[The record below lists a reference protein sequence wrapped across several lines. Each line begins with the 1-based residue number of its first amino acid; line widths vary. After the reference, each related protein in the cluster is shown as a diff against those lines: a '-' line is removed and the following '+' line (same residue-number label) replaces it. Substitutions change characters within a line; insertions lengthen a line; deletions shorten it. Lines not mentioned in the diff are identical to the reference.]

1 MSATARLNMLVA
13 ALAVVGAG
21 CVGNLQT
28 ALEQL
33 SEARALSSDLR
44 VQFTKTAD
52 AGNRAVMADADEEA
66 MAFSREAEEAMQAVQ
81 KDIAALGPLLMALR
95 YSAETGLLDEFGAQF
110 AEYRTLNQEILGLA
124 VENSNLKAQR
134 LSFGASQQAADA
146 FGGALDAVRRSA
158 TGADRWRV
166 EAAAAMAVAAVRE
179 IQVLQA
185 PHIAEAQDAAMTRME
200 KQMASSEA
208 SARLELKTLAG
219 LTPSA
224 IRPQLTAAA
233 AALDRFMGIN
243 GEIVGL
249 SRRNSEV
256 RSLALS
262 LGQKRM
268 LTARCED
275 TLRVLDD
282 TLGKRSFSGTR

>member
-1 MSATARLNMLVA
+1 MTATVRATTFIAVFAGVA
-13 ALAVVGAG
+13 AG
-21 CVGNLQT
+21 CTGNLET
-28 ALEQL
+28 ALQRL
-33 SEARALSSDLR
+33 LEARALSSDLL

-52 AGNRAVMADADEEA
+52 AGNRAVMADSDEA
-66 MAFSREAEEAMQAVQ
+66 SMAYAREAEEAMQAVQ
-81 KDIAALGPLLMALR
+81 KDVNALAPILTALR
-95 YSAETGLLDEFGAQF
+95 YSDETGLLQDFGRQF

-124 VENSNLKAQR
+124 VENTNLKAQR

-146 FGGALDAVRRSA
+146 FRGALDAVRRSA
-158 TGADRWRV
+158 TGADKLRA
-166 EAAAAMAVAAVRE
+166 EAAAATAVAAVRE

-185 PHIAEAQDAAMTRME
+185 PHIAEADDAAMTRME

-208 SARLELKTLAG
+208 SARLELKALAG
-219 LTPSA
+219 FAPPGT
-224 IRPQLTAAA
+224 RPQLMAAA
-233 AALDRFMGIN
+233 AALDRFMGVN

-268 LTARCED
+268 LSAQCED
-275 TLRVLDD
+275 TLRALQDA
-282 TLGKRSFSGTR
+282 LAKRSFSGTR